1 MDQNIE
7 NRGKIGGL
15 TAELTAVKLSNEN
28 LDKNNIKLSEENAL
42 LKTKYKD
49 LGFWEKVRLL
59 WFT

>member
-28 LDKNNIKLSEENAL
+28 LDKNNIRLSEENAL
-42 LKTKYKD
+42 LKTKYAN
-49 LGFWEKVRLL
+49 LSFWQKLRLL
-59 WFT
+59 FGV